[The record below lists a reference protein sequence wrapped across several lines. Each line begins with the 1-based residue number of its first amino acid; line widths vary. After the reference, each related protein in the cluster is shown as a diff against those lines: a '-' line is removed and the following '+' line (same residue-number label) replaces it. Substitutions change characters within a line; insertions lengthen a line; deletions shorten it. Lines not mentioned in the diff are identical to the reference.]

1 VKLHR
6 TVAVSTALALFATL
20 SAAGAA
26 SAAPS
31 LDQTLH
37 SREVAHVVSPAATT
51 LTQSEFAA
59 SGYTT
64 LVTGFRAGEVTI
76 TVNGSSLSPVTLD
89 PSGQFT
95 FFYNNGGAVI
105 APGTYSF
112 AFTQASAGTQNA
124 TLVIVADAVP
134 TPSPTPTPTPTP
146 TPAPSCSAVPAV
158 ITGSA
163 PTSVSVSGIHT
174 TGLPVTASG
183 FIAGET
189 VDIILGT
196 GQSAGG
202 VGEAVVAADCT
213 VAYSVVVTADI
224 PVGDGYTVTLAG
236 GTGQITFPFAV
247 VADVVASPAVIA
259 APAAPAPTPRAAVR
273 SSAPQ
278 LAATGFEPAAGMLA
292 AAGLLSA
299 GAAAFALRHRWAFGR
314 D

>member
-1 VKLHR
+1 MKLHR

-31 LDQTLH
+31 LDQTVH
-37 SREVAHVVSPAATT
+37 SREVANVVSPAAAT

-59 SGYTT
+59 SGFTT
-64 LVTGFRAGEVTI
+64 VVTGFRAGEVTI
-76 TVNGSSLSPVTLD
+76 TVNGASLSPVTLD
-89 PSGQFT
+89 ASGQFT
-95 FFYNNGGAVI
+95 FFYDNGGAVT

-112 AFTQASAGTQNA
+112 AFTQESAGTQNA
-124 TLVIVADAVP
+124 TLEIVADAVP
-134 TPSPTPTPTPTP
+134 TPS
-146 TPAPSCSAVPAV
+146 CSVIPAV

-163 PTSVSVSGIHT
+163 PSTVSVSGIHT

-189 VDIILGT
+189 VDVILGT

-202 VGEAVVAADCT
+202 VGEAVVGADCT

-247 VADVVASPAVIA
+247 VADAVAAPAVVA
-259 APAAPAPTPRAAVR
+259 APAAPAPAPRAAVR
-273 SSAPQ
+273 SSAPR
-278 LAATGFEPAAGMLA
+278 LAATGFEPRGGMLA

-299 GAAAFALRHRWAFGR
+299 GAAAFALRRKWALGR